1 MPIDFTL
8 TPEQKA
14 MQAAARQFAQEVLKP
29 LVRAADAEPDPQ
41 KGFQMMKPVYEIA
54 YEHGLVTGG
63 FPREYGGA
71 GMSNL
76 DLQIA
81 FEEICAVDC
90 GFAFIVG
97 VNALALFPVLA
108 YGTEEQ
114 KKRFITEACN
124 DPTHSY
130 LCGYAASEPAGVP
143 GGTANFDHPSPQ
155 GGIRTTADLV
165 NGEYVINGRKFWPS
179 SSAGWDM
186 KGAAMNSVVV
196 RTDRTKGG
204 REGLSV
210 LMVPRG
216 TPGVRYEPCIDKMGM
231 RINQNCDIVFENAR
245 VPAENLIAPGNGE
258 LVINNG
264 FTFTGPVVGIAAVG
278 VARAAYE
285 YVLQWC
291 KTYTAG
297 GTDPIIYHQNVG
309 YMLGDI
315 AMRIEAARYLSWK
328 SAHYLDLYGFDG
340 AQGLS
345 AMTKVFCSE
354 ICTQVVYDCMRVM
367 GQNSYDRAAHPLDK
381 LMRDMLG
388 FPIFDGGN
396 MGMQRRKLW
405 GLMAGEKFDPRAY
418 AACDR
423 VHFGKENEGIG
434 VVTTRPEALSEPA
447 AAGR

>member
-1 MPIDFTL
+1 
-8 TPEQKA
+8 
-14 MQAAARQFAQEVLKP
+14 
-29 LVRAADAEPDPQ
+29 
-41 KGFQMMKPVYEIA
+41 
-54 YEHGLVTGG
+54 
-63 FPREYGGA
+63 
-71 GMSNL
+71 
-76 DLQIA
+76 
-81 FEEICAVDC
+81 
-90 GFAFIVG
+90 
-97 VNALALFPVLA
+97 
-108 YGTEEQ
+108 
-114 KKRFITEACN
+114 
-124 DPTHSY
+124 
-130 LCGYAASEPAGVP
+130 
-143 GGTANFDHPSPQ
+143 
-155 GGIRTTADLV
+155 
-165 NGEYVINGRKFWPS
+165 
-179 SSAGWDM
+179 
-186 KGAAMNSVVV
+186 
-196 RTDRTKGG
+196 
-204 REGLSV
+204 
-210 LMVPRG
+210 
-216 TPGVRYEPCIDKMGM
+216 MGM

-315 AMRIEAARYLSWK
+315 ATRIEACRYLSWK
-328 SAHYLDLYGFDG
+328 SAHYLDTYGFDG

-354 ICTQVVYDCMRVM
+354 TCTQVVYDCMRVM
-367 GQNSYDRAAHPLDK
+367 GQNSYDRAVHPLDK

-405 GLMAGEKFDPRAY
+405 GLMAGETFDPRAY

-434 VVTTRPEALSEPA
+434 TVTTRPEVLRELVGAGRCDGAVMGGGAVPA
-447 AAGR
+447 AAPVSPVASPTRHRPAAGPEESCFGRAPV

>member
-8 TPEQKA
+8 TPEQKGI
-14 MQAAARQFAQEVLKP
+14 QAAAREFAQQVLKP
-29 LVRAADAEPDPQ
+29 AVRAADAEPDPQ
-41 KGFQMMKPVYEIA
+41 KGFRMMKPIYELA

-63 FPREYGGA
+63 FPREYGGG

-76 DLQIA
+76 DLQVA

-114 KKRFITEACN
+114 KQRFIGQACN

-130 LCGYAASEPAGVP
+130 LCGYAASEPAGMP

-155 GGIRTTADLV
+155 AGIRTTADLV
-165 NGEYVINGRKFWPS
+165 NGEYVLNGRKFWPS

-186 KGAAMNSVVV
+186 KGADMQSVVV

-245 VPAENLIAPGNGE
+245 VPAENLVAEGNGE

-285 YVLQWC
+285 YVLDWC

-309 YMLGDI
+309 YMLADI
-315 AMRIEAARYLSWK
+315 AMRIEACRYLSWK
-328 SAHYLDLYGFDG
+328 TAHYLDTYGFDG

-345 AMTKVFCSE
+345 AMTKVYTSE
-354 ICTQVVYDCMRVM
+354 TCTQVVYDCMRVM
-367 GQNSYDRAAHPLDK
+367 GQNAYDRAAHPLDK

-396 MGMQRRKLW
+396 MGMQRRKIW
-405 GLMAGEKFDPRAY
+405 GLMADERFDPRAY

-434 VVTTRPEALSEPA
+434 AVTTRPVPLRELAH
-447 AAGR
+447 AGR

>member
-8 TPEQKA
+8 TPEQKGI
-14 MQAAARQFAQEVLKP
+14 QAAAREFAQEILKP
-29 LVRAADAEPDPQ
+29 IVRAADAEPDPQ
-41 KGFQMMKPVYEIA
+41 KGFQMIKPVYEKA
-54 YEHGLVTGG
+54 YEMGLVTGG
-63 FPREYGGA
+63 FPREYGG
-71 GMSNL
+71 GGLGNVDM
-76 DLQIA
+76 QIA
-81 FEEICAVDC
+81 FEELCAVDC
-90 GFAFIVG
+90 GFAFVLG
-97 VNALALFPVLA
+97 VNALGLFPVLA
-108 YGTEEQ
+108 WGTEEQ
-114 KKRFITEACN
+114 KERFIGQACN

-130 LCGYAASEPAGVP
+130 LCGYAASEPAGMP
-143 GGTANFDHPSPQ
+143 GGTANFDHPDPRV
-155 GGIRTTADLV
+155 GIQTTADLV
-165 NGEYVINGRKFWPS
+165 DGEYIVNGRKFWPS

-186 KGAAMNSVVV
+186 QGAAMSSVIV

-216 TPGVRYEPCIDKMGM
+216 TPGVRYEPNIDKMGM

-245 VPAENLIAPGNGE
+245 VPAENALAIGDGE

-264 FTFTGPVVGIAAVG
+264 FTMTGPVAGIAAVG

-297 GTDPIIYHQNVG
+297 GIDPIIYHQNVG

-315 AMRIEAARYLSWK
+315 AMRLEAARYLCWK
-328 SAHYLDLYGFDG
+328 AAHYLDTYGVAG

-345 AMTKVFCSE
+345 AMAKVYAGE
-354 ICTQVVYDCMRVM
+354 TCTQVVYDCMRVM
-367 GQNSYDRAAHPLDK
+367 GQNAYDRAAHPLDK
-381 LMRDMLG
+381 LMRDVVG

-396 MGMQRRKLW
+396 MGMQRRKIW
-405 GLMAGEKFDPRAY
+405 GLMAGEDFDPRAY

-423 VHFGKENEGIG
+423 VHFGKEHEGIG
-434 VVTTRPEALSEPA
+434 VVTTRPTQVPEPV
-447 AAGR
+447 AAGG

>member
-14 MQAAARQFAQEVLKP
+14 LQKLAREFAQDIVQP

-41 KGFQMMKPVYEIA
+41 KGFQMMKPA
-54 YEHGLVTGG
+54 YEQAYELGLVTAG
-63 FPREYGGA
+63 FPREFGGGGL
-71 GMSNL
+71 GMT
-76 DLQIA
+76 DLLIA
-81 FEEICAVDC
+81 HEEICAVDC
-90 GFAFIVG
+90 GIAFIIG
-97 VNALALFPVLA
+97 VQGLGLFPVMA
-108 YGTEEQ
+108 YGTAEQ
-114 KKRFITEACN
+114 KKRFLGEACN
-124 DPTHSY
+124 DPTHTY
-130 LCGYAASEPAGVP
+130 QCGYAISEPAGMP

-155 GGIRTTADLV
+155 AGIQTTADLV
-165 NGEYVINGRKFWPS
+165 NGEYVINGRKFWPT

-186 KGAAMNSVVV
+186 KGATMNSVVV

-204 REGLSV
+204 LEGLSV

-216 TPGVRYEPCIDKMGM
+216 TPGVRYEPNIDKMGM
-231 RINQNCDIVFENAR
+231 RINQNCDIVYENAR
-245 VPAENLIAPGNGE
+245 VPAENLVGPGNGE
-258 LVINNG
+258 LVVNNG
-264 FTFTGPVVGIAAVG
+264 FTFTGPWIGIAATA

-285 YVLQWC
+285 YVLKWS

-315 AMRIEAARYLSWK
+315 AMRVEACRYLSWK
-328 SAHYLDLYGFDG
+328 AAHYLDTYGFDG

-345 AMTKVFCSE
+345 AMTKVFTSE
-354 ICTQVVYDCMRVM
+354 TCVQVVYDCMRVM
-367 GQNSYDRAAHPLDK
+367 GCNAYDRAAHPLDK

-396 MGMQRRKLW
+396 MGMQRRRLW
-405 GLMAGEKFDPRAY
+405 GLMADERFDPRAY
-418 AACDR
+418 ANCDR

-434 VVTTRPEALSEPA
+434 TVTTRPEAVRELA
-447 AAGR
+447 TAGR